1 MANGDFIARLGI
13 KSQGGVVFPITL
25 TTSDYTVQQTDFTI
39 DVISGATQV
48 LLISAVSDGAGKS
61 VKGKILVI
69 KNSSQV
75 SISVV
80 PNGSEKINGQSSL
93 TLVSNESIQIQS
105 DGSNWIIFGGYGT
118 SGSSGSSGT
127 SGSSGSSGT
136 SGSSGSS
143 GTSGTSGSS
152 GSSGSSGTSGS
163 SGSSG
168 TSGSSGSS
176 GSSGTS
182 GSSGSSGT
190 SGTSGSS
197 GNSNYAGKV
206 SNSSFTGSPLT
217 YTVTLSSSFP
227 NTNYSVVVTGGDA
240 RTWTIESQTTS
251 GFIINSNS
259 NTSLSYSTY
268 WMATLNN

>member
-13 KSQGGVVFPITL
+13 KSQGGVIFPITL
-25 TTSDYTVQQTDFTI
+25 TTSDYSVQQTDFTV

-48 LLISAVSDGAGKS
+48 LLISAISDNAGKS
-61 VKGKILVI
+61 VKGKILII
-69 KNSSQV
+69 KNSSLN
-75 SISVV
+75 SLSVV
-80 PNGSEKINGQSSL
+80 PYGSEKINGQPSVILSP
-93 TLVSNESIQIQS
+93 NESIQIQS

-136 SGSSGSS
+136 SG
-143 GTSGTSGSS
+143 TS

-168 TSGSSGSS
+168 TSGSSG
-176 GSSGTS
+176 
-182 GSSGSSGT
+182 
-190 SGTSGSS
+190 
-197 GNSNYAGKV
+197 NSNYAGKV
-206 SNSSFTGSPLT
+206 TNSSFTGSPLT
-217 YTVTLSSSFP
+217 YTVTLSTSFP
-227 NTNYSVVVTGGDA
+227 NTDYSVVVTGGDA
-240 RTWTIESQTTS
+240 RVWTIENQTTS

-259 NTSLSYSTY
+259 NTNLSYSTY

>member
-152 GSSGSSGTSGS
+152 GSSG
-163 SGSSG
+163 
-168 TSGSSGSS
+168 
-176 GSSGTS
+176 
-182 GSSGSSGT
+182 T

>member
-136 SGSSGSS
+136 SG
-143 GTSGTSGSS
+143 
-152 GSSGSSGTSGS
+152 
-163 SGSSG
+163 
-168 TSGSSGSS
+168 
-176 GSSGTS
+176 TS